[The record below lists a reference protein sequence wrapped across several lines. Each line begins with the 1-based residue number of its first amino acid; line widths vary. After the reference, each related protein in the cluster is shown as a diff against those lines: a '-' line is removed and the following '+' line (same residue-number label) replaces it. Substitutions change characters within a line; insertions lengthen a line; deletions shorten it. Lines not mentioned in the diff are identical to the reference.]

1 MARVEDKI
9 ERLAGSLEMAFLGDT
24 IYDFY
29 IRRRLLVAGGPM
41 KQLQLNASKRVC
53 AKAQSRALGFVEEM
67 LTDEERDVVRRARNA
82 KQRPPKNAD
91 PAQYQRATGLEALL
105 GWLYIQEKTD
115 RIDQLMCEILAHMD
129 EIIST
134 NEGDKD
140 NA

>member
-1 MARVEDKI
+1 MAKVEDRI

-29 IRRRLLVAGGPM
+29 IRRRLLIAGGPM
-41 KQLQLNASKRVC
+41 KQLQQSASKRVC
-53 AKAQSRALGFVEEM
+53 AKAQSRALGCIEEM
-67 LTDEERDVVRRARNA
+67 LTEEEKAVVRRARNA

-105 GWLYIQEKTD
+105 GWLYINGHED
-115 RIDQLMCEILAHMD
+115 RIDSLMCEILAHMD
-129 EIIST
+129 TIIST
-134 NEGDKD
+134 DEGDKD

>member
-1 MARVEDKI
+1 MGRVEDKI
-9 ERLAGSLEMAFLGDT
+9 DRLAGSLEMAFLGDT

-41 KQLQLNASKRVC
+41 KQLQQAASKRVC
-53 AKAQSRALGFVEEM
+53 AKAQSRALGLVEEM
-67 LTDEERDVVRRARNA
+67 LSEEERDVVRRARNT

-105 GWLYIQEKTD
+105 GWLYIQEKHD
-115 RIDQLMCEILAHMD
+115 RIDQLMCEILAHMN

-134 NEGDKD
+134 DEGEKHH
-140 NA
+140 A